1 MGAKNEK
8 AAHFACKKFVRIL
21 QKVGY
26 PQVRFAPS
34 HEEPLIRSIMAK
46 CKVDFPVRLEDL
58 ATTHNEFVSFE
69 PEIFPGLI
77 YRMTVPR
84 VTIFV
89 FVTGTVLLVGAK
101 TRSEIHRAF
110 DLLYPVLL
118 QFRKV
123 VDAELQ

>member
-1 MGAKNEK
+1 
-8 AAHFACKKFVRIL
+8 
-21 QKVGY
+21 
-26 PQVRFAPS
+26 
-34 HEEPLIRSIMAK
+34 MAK